1 MISVTSKSELKFLS
15 MSLVFSF
22 FFFSGSFL
30 FRMKNIDITVKSF
43 QTKVHKVKF
52 TRALIGGECQMIE
65 EVDKLKRKFT
75 IIKV

>member
-1 MISVTSKSELKFLS
+1 
-15 MSLVFSF
+15 
-22 FFFSGSFL
+22 
-30 FRMKNIDITVKSF
+30 MKNIDITVKSF

-75 IIKV
+75 IIKVQNSRNERKKKNEIDE